1 VGPLSPPAKKPGHG
15 ISLIG
20 VLWRHVGFFSP
31 AISGTSWR
39 VATWILR
46 VHFGGENKTA
56 RPPARLPACKANQVS
71 QNSLTFFFYFISFLF
86 SSLNIFKI
94 RLQP

>member
-1 VGPLSPPAKKPGHG
+1 VGLVSPPAKKPGHG

-56 RPPARLPACKANQVS
+56 RPPARLQGKS
-71 QNSLTFFFYFISFLF
+71 GFSKLSHLFLLLHFFFIFLF
-86 SSLNIFKI
+86 KYFQDTSSDII
-94 RLQP
+94 